1 MPDPERLTARPA
13 RRTPSSPGSVALF
26 LALLGIE
33 LATAAPARA
42 CDICSVYTA
51 VELGRGRVGVRVGAA
66 EQYSFFGT
74 LKTGTDTVPNPG
86 ERMDSSISQ
95 VFVGYNFNPDIGV
108 QLTLPII
115 YRSFRRFEEGELR
128 SGTESGIGDLSLI
141 GQYVAFN
148 TVGERGLMRVTVF
161 GGLKFPTGNPDR
173 LKEEQEE
180 DHDHEVTTDDL
191 FPPGFGRPSA
201 LGRVSHSEGESPSGI
216 HGHDLALGSGSVDG
230 IVGGE
235 IFGNFDRFFATMSV
249 QYAIRTEGSFDYTY
263 ANDLTWIGG
272 PGYYPYLDDNMTL
285 GVQAVMTGETKGND
299 EFEGEKTGDTAITAL
314 YLGPAIRFSWATS
327 LAAEITGD
335 LPVYQNVTG
344 LQIVPD
350 YRIRGALIWRF

>member
-1 MPDPERLTARPA
+1 MPDLERLTARPA

-51 VELGRGRVGVRVGAA
+51 SSWAA
-66 EQYSFFGT
+66 AASGSASAPPSSTASSRTPKEFYRHG
-74 LKTGTDTVPNPG
+74 LNPG
-86 ERMDSSISQ
+86 ERMDSLISQ
-95 VFVGYNFNPDIGV
+95 IFAGYNQSRHRCSADPADHLPFVPPLRRGRAALRNGV
-108 QLTLPII
+108 RHAISDRPVRRLQHGRRA
-115 YRSFRRFEEGELR
+115 RSDAPRSRRA
-128 SGTESGIGDLSLI
+128 
-141 GQYVAFN
+141 QV
-148 TVGERGLMRVTVF
+148 
-161 GGLKFPTGNPDR
+161 PTGNPDR

-201 LGRVSHSEGESPSGI
+201 IGRVSHSEGESPSGI

-285 GVQAVMTGETKGND
+285 GVQAVLTGETKGND
-299 EFEGEKTGDTAITAL
+299 EFEARRPATPRSRRSIWVPTSAPP
-314 YLGPAIRFSWATS
+314 GPRASPRRSPATCPS
-327 LAAEITGD
+327 TR
-335 LPVYQNVTG
+335 T
-344 LQIVPD
+344 
-350 YRIRGALIWRF
+350 